1 MFSCPPKGGTHLSRD
16 HGGYAVKKR
25 ATDPQSLLRVLGV
38 FERNYNLS
46 SADFY
51 RAHVRDEPPAS
62 DLAPWH
68 REIWSG
74 TYRQLLRGQ
83 GIEES
88 WRLTEPMPAAS
99 ADDYAATT

>member
-1 MFSCPPKGGTHLSRD
+1 MGYSPGRGTTDGARVNN
-16 HGGYAVKKR
+16 G
-25 ATDPQSLLRVLGV
+25 ATDRQSLLRVLGV
-38 FERNYNLS
+38 FERNYKLS

-51 RAHVRDEPPAS
+51 RAHVRDEPPAA
-62 DLAPWH
+62 DLARWH

-88 WRLTEPMPAAS
+88 WRLTEPTPSAS
-99 ADDYAATT
+99 ADDYVATT

>member
-1 MFSCPPKGGTHLSRD
+1 M
-16 HGGYAVKKR
+16 KKR

-51 RAHVRDEPPAS
+51 RAHVRNEPPAS

-83 GIEES
+83 RIEEP
-88 WRLTEPMPAAS
+88 WRLAEPIPSAS
-99 ADDYAATT
+99 ADDYAART

>member
-1 MFSCPPKGGTHLSRD
+1 
-16 HGGYAVKKR
+16 VKKR
-25 ATDPQSLLRVLGV
+25 ATDPESLLRVLGV

-62 DLAPWH
+62 DLARWH

-74 TYRQLLRGQ
+74 TYRQWLDDQ
-83 GIEES
+83 GVDGS
-88 WRLTEPMPAAS
+88 WRHAEAARS
-99 ADDYAATT
+99 ASVDEHAARI

>member
-1 MFSCPPKGGTHLSRD
+1 MNN
-16 HGGYAVKKR
+16 R

-51 RAHVRDEPPAS
+51 RAHVRDESPAS
-62 DLAPWH
+62 DLARWH

-74 TYRQLLRGQ
+74 TYRQWLDNQ
-83 GIEES
+83 GVDDS
-88 WRLTEPMPAAS
+88 WRHAEPARSASVGERPARI
-99 ADDYAATT
+99 

>member
-1 MFSCPPKGGTHLSRD
+1 
-16 HGGYAVKKR
+16 VKNG

-51 RAHVRDEPPAS
+51 RAHVRDESPAAE
-62 DLAPWH
+62 LAPWH

-74 TYRQLLRGQ
+74 TYRQWLRDQ
-83 GIEES
+83 GELPEDAVRRFEPRTAEE
-88 WRLTEPMPAAS
+88 
-99 ADDYAATT
+99 YAART